1 MTIISGESGSGKSEL
16 AIKLAKKMNNS
27 LYLSLEKDFRSLK
40 KIKELKVDFTLMNFK
55 SLLDIKYRILEY
67 GGLMFNN
74 LDYVIIDSLN
84 LISDNKSYNEKI
96 KYLLDVEKDFKLKI
110 ICTLNKPR
118 LVDIPVD
125 TTKVK
130 LIELKKIN
138 HFIKELPVLPVLH
151 PTLRVI

>member
-125 TTKVK
+125 ATKVK

-138 HFIKELPVLPVLH
+138 Q
-151 PTLRVI
+151 VI

>member
-27 LYLSLEKDFRSLK
+27 LYLSLEKDFRSIK
-40 KIKELKVDFTLMNFK
+40 RMKELEIDFTIMNYK

-84 LISDNKSYNEKI
+84 LISDNKSYDEKI
-96 KYLLDVEKDFKLKI
+96 NYLLDVERDFKLKVVCI
-110 ICTLNKPR
+110 LNKPK
-118 LVDIPVD
+118 VIDIPFNVD
-125 TTKVK
+125 RVNLIK
-130 LIELKKIN
+130 LKRKIN
-138 HFIKELPVLPVLH
+138 QEI
-151 PTLRVI
+151 

>member
-40 KIKELKVDFTLMNFK
+40 KMKELEVNFNIMTYK

-84 LISDNKSYNEKI
+84 IITDNKSYDEKI

-110 ICTLNKPR
+110 ICTLNKPK
-118 LVDIPVD
+118 LIDIPFNSERVNLI
-125 TTKVK
+125 K
-130 LIELKKIN
+130 LNKKIN
-138 HFIKELPVLPVLH
+138 QAI
-151 PTLRVI
+151 